1 MPSHLPDEIFLA
13 IIKSLP
19 HPEPTYMRPSGR
31 DYATL
36 SNLCRVSKGF
46 QQVAEPFLY
55 HTVFLSNWGF
65 NRFLETVKSKRYLGR
80 HVRHLTIPRGFD
92 RSWAEKD
99 LEEQLCQL
107 QRSPEHGH
115 FRAAIDR
122 YRSGYVELFCSQG
135 APHMLL
141 LAWLLPE
148 VEIMHFLSEE
158 GQMELIGEVEQP
170 GPFPRL
176 REVHAN
182 QWEYLEDRQ
191 SFRLSRWE
199 PLLLKGVEAFSG
211 RGIGWNETEHPLALK
226 SVCLFNSLYKA
237 ADLTNM
243 LRRCRD
249 LEALSLRWGKAF
261 DSMFN
266 YGGGVPEC
274 NGIGEALRQHG
285 KILRKLELDCR
296 PEFEKTDDYHDP
308 DDVVRL
314 GRIGS
319 LRELTRLETLEIPF
333 DLLLG
338 SDGVHGSNPNDG
350 SIEDQSMTS
359 ILHLSSVLPSSLEV
373 LRLLEDSSKSE
384 ERLNLQVQGL
394 LATESMVKLRSVTVL
409 RSEVIPLDPYELLAD
424 DLGIDHKVKESKRTI
439 KISDQAE
446 IEIIWF
452 SENTMYFGG
461 SRL

>member
-1 MPSHLPDEIFLA
+1 MPSRLPDEMFFA
-13 IIKSLP
+13 IIKSFT

-36 SNLCRVSKGF
+36 SNLCRVSRGF
-46 QQVAEPFLY
+46 QKVAEPFLY
-55 HTVFLSNWGF
+55 HTVWLSDCSF
-65 NRFLETVKSKRYLGR
+65 NRFLETIKSKRYLGR
-80 HVRHLTIPRGFD
+80 YVRHLTIPRGLD
-92 RSWAEKD
+92 HSWAEKD
-99 LEEQLCQL
+99 LEEQLFQL
-107 QRSPEHGH
+107 QRSAEHGH
-115 FRAAIDR
+115 FKAAIDR
-122 YRSGYVELFCSQG
+122 YRSGSGELLRFRG

-148 VEIMHFLSEE
+148 VEIMHCLSDD

-199 PLLLKGVEAFSG
+199 PLLLQGVEAFSG
-211 RGIGWNETEHPLALK
+211 RGIEWNETEQPLALK

-237 ADLTNM
+237 ADLTNL
-243 LRRCRD
+243 LRCCPD
-249 LEALSLRWGKAF
+249 LKALSLRWGKAF

-266 YGGGVPEC
+266 YSGGVPEC

-285 KILRKLELDCR
+285 KNLRKLELDCR

-319 LRELTRLETLEIPF
+319 LRELARLETLEIPL
-333 DLLLG
+333 DMLLG
-338 SDGVHGSNPNDG
+338 SDGGHGSNPNEG
-350 SIEDQSMTS
+350 NIEYQSITS
-359 ILHLSSVLPSSLEV
+359 ILHLSNVLPSSVEV
-373 LRLLEDSSKSE
+373 LGLLEDSSKSE

-394 LATESMVKLRSVTVL
+394 RATGSMVKLRSVTVL
-409 RSEVIPLDPYELLAD
+409 RSEVIPLDRHELLAD
-424 DLGIDHKVKESKRTI
+424 VLGIEHKVKESKRTI

-446 IEIIWF
+446 IEIIWL
-452 SENTMYFGG
+452 SENTMYFG
-461 SRL
+461 SSHL

>member
-19 HPEPTYMRPSGR
+19 HPEPTYWLPSGR

-36 SNLCRVSKGF
+36 SNLCRVSKAF

-55 HTVFLSNWGF
+55 HTVWLSEDSF

-80 HVRHLTIPRGFD
+80 CVRHLTIPRGLN
-92 RSWAEKD
+92 RLWAEKD

-115 FRAAIDR
+115 FSAAIDR
-122 YRSGYVELFCSQG
+122 YRSGSGKSLQFGG

-148 VEIMHFLSEE
+148 VEIMHCLSEE

-170 GPFPRL
+170 GPFPHL

-199 PLLLKGVEAFSG
+199 PLLLQGVEAFSG
-211 RGIGWNETEHPLALK
+211 RGIEWNETEHPLALK
-226 SVCLFNSLYKA
+226 SVCMFNSLYKA
-237 ADLTNM
+237 ADLTNL
-243 LRRCRD
+243 LRRCPD
-249 LEALSLRWGKAF
+249 LEVLSLKWGKAF

-266 YGGGVPEC
+266 FGGGVPEC
-274 NGIGEALRQHG
+274 NEIGEALRQHG
-285 KILRKLELDCR
+285 KNLRKLELDCR

-308 DDVVRL
+308 YDVVRL

-350 SIEDQSMTS
+350 NIEDQSMTS

-373 LRLLEDSSKSE
+373 LRLLEDSSRSE
-384 ERLNLQVQGL
+384 ERLNIQVQGL
-394 LATESMVKLRSVTVL
+394 RATESIVKLRSVTVL
-409 RSEVIPLDPYELLAD
+409 RSEVNPLDLYELLAD
-424 DLGIDHKVKESKRTI
+424 DNGVDYEVKESKRTI

-446 IEIIWF
+446 IETRWL
-452 SENTMYFGG
+452 SENTM
-461 SRL
+461 